1 MNHNINKNQD
11 YIKPSTSIKQP
22 TVISSNSNNTMI
34 SKNKQVNSKTEI
46 KDINMNSK
54 GNTGTMNSKFNL
66 NLDINTIN
74 STTIKEK
81 KIIPLSSK
89 NDMAKPKI
97 FQNIQVNLKNTSPKN
112 TTTTK
117 NKDIKK

>member
-11 YIKPSTSIKQP
+11 YLKQSTSIKQP

-46 KDINMNSK
+46 KDNNMNNK

-66 NLDINTIN
+66 NLDMNTIN